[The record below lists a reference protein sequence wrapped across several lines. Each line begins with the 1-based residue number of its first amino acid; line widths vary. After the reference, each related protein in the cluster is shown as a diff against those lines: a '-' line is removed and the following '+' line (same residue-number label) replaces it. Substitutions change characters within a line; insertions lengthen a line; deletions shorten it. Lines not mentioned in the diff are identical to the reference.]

1 MISLLHAVGFA
12 NSYDFDS
19 NHCIVVADICTPWTK
34 VPIYVKK
41 LDISERFV
49 NTTLEK
55 LENLHLNST
64 NSVMNDFL
72 ISAMD
77 SATKETL
84 PVQENQ
90 SWHDYIILNELYDL
104 KNCQIAQN
112 PISNELSKTQKRTR
126 LHGKFF
132 KNKYFKAEAAKINQ
146 SVINRELDKLFLSK
160 KARINFET
168 SFWKMFS

>member
-72 ISAMD
+72 ISSMD

-90 SWHDYIILNELYDL
+90 SWQFQSNELYDL
-104 KNCQIAQN
+104 KYRQIAQN
-112 PISNELSKTQKRTR
+112 ENSNKLSKTQKRTR

-146 SVINRELDKLFLSK
+146 SVINRELDKLFS
-160 KARINFET
+160 
-168 SFWKMFS
+168 